1 MAAGLFRQFS
11 ILFWKNWQL
20 QHRNK
25 TVTCVE
31 IGLPWFICVMIILIR
46 ILISS
51 DDIKE
56 PTIWNPFNQSTTFPS
71 PNTVSTVTNNNPK
84 WKIAF
89 SPDVPE
95 VRNVMLN
102 FVSRLNDRF
111 YGEGGTVFK
120 M

>member
-11 ILFWKNWQL
+11 ILFWENWQL
-20 QHRNK
+20 QRRNK
-25 TVTCVE
+25 AVTCVE
-31 IGLPWFICVMIILIR
+31 IGLPWFICAMIILIR

-71 PNTVSTVTNNNPK
+71 PNTVSAVTNSNPK

-89 SPDVPE
+89 SPDIPE

-102 FVSRLNDRF
+102 FVSRMNDRF
-111 YGEGGTVFK
+111 YGECGTVFK